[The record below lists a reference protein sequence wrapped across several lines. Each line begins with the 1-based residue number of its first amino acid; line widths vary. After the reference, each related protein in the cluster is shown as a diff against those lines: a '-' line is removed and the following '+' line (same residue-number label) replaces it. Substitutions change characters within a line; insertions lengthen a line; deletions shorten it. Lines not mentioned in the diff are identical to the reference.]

1 MRQDNVPGFPG
12 YYISKSGRVYSRY
25 IKGSHKMSTSFHRIR
40 CYQRK
45 GDGRYKISLVHKE
58 KGKIKCYRSR
68 LVALAWV
75 CNTNPEEYTEV
86 CHIDNNPLNDYY
98 KNFYWG
104 TKKMNSQQMV
114 KDGRLKTIYGKK
126 HNNPNYMKRGW
137 HVHSKV
143 NEEEFKKIIKLR
155 KRGFTNKYII
165 QKLSLKITSAGISS
179 IYKKYQEG
187 YYTDIVH

>member
-1 MRQDNVPGFPG
+1 MFRDSQVIILVKVVEYTVG
-12 YYISKSGRVYSRY
+12 I

-98 KNFYWG
+98 KN
-104 TKKMNSQQMV
+104 
-114 KDGRLKTIYGKK
+114 L
-126 HNNPNYMKRGW
+126 
-137 HVHSKV
+137 
-143 NEEEFKKIIKLR
+143 
-155 KRGFTNKYII
+155 
-165 QKLSLKITSAGISS
+165 
-179 IYKKYQEG
+179 
-187 YYTDIVH
+187 